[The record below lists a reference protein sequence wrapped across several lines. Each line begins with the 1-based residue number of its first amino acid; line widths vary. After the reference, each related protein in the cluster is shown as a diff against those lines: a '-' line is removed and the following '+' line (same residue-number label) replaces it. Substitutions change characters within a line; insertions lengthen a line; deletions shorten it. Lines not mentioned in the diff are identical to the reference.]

1 MSNERTKPIEFKP
14 NMTFAEKKDFLVNAF
29 LQARDLNV
37 FLDYLAMILGLPVL
51 LITPSYSV
59 IACSGIHAV
68 TDDVWNYTITAG
80 HYPDFVISY
89 IVKNYMKTD
98 ISYKNRELF
107 ERSPPFSM
115 SKCLLCNL
123 WHQGEY
129 IGAIITLVTGEP
141 PNEDNRE
148 IILIARDLLQ
158 KTLALGQRKTIERG
172 ASQEIL
178 LIEIING
185 KNRSH
190 GTPYDQNL
198 LESMDGLEHFLLIN
212 VDFEQSKESED
223 LPGLL
228 HILFPKAIVFF
239 YGDRLLILL
248 TQQTPIE
255 MSDEFL
261 STFEDLLSKHN
272 AIACIS
278 DEYDDLYRTREHYCK
293 NVRVCKLA
301 DIAKDTKRI
310 IYYSEYR
317 FIDMYLL
324 ATSSISKFEVDT
336 FVCKKAYEIYK
347 YDMKHK
353 TEYISTLWSYLNA
366 KESVNS
372 AAKMMYVHKNTITY
386 RLSRIKDLFNLDL
399 SNFEDKF
406 QMYYSCC
413 ILNFHINI
421 QHYGDTG
428 LAKLDWDYGS

>member
-1 MSNERTKPIEFKP
+1 MSNERTKPIEFRP
-14 NMTFAEKKDFLVNAF
+14 NMTFAEKKDFLVDAF
-29 LQARDLNV
+29 LQARDLNE

-51 LITPSYSV
+51 LVTPSYSV
-59 IACSGIHAV
+59 IACSRIHAV

-80 HYPDFVISY
+80 HFPDFVISY
-89 IVKNYMKTD
+89 VVKNYRKND
-98 ISYKNRELF
+98 ISHRNRELF
-107 ERSPPFSM
+107 GRSPPFSK
-115 SKCLLCNL
+115 SKCLICNL
-123 WHQGEY
+123 WKQSEY
-129 IGAIITLVTGEP
+129 IGAIITLISGEP
-141 PNEDNRE
+141 PNEDNQE
-148 IILIARDLLQ
+148 ILLIARDLLQ
-158 KTLALGQRKTIERG
+158 KTLALGQRKNIERET
-172 ASQEIL
+172 SQEIL

-190 GTPYDQNL
+190 GTPYDQYL
-198 LESMDGLEHFLLIN
+198 METMDGLEHYMLIN
-212 VDFEQSKESED
+212 VDFIQTKESED
-223 LPGLL
+223 LLNML
-228 HILFPKAIVFF
+228 HILFQKAIVFF

-248 TQQTPIE
+248 TQKVPIE
-255 MSDEFL
+255 ISDEFL
-261 STFEDLLSKHN
+261 NTFEELLIRHN

-301 DIAKDTKRI
+301 EIAKDSKRI
-310 IYYSEYR
+310 IYYSDYR

-366 KESVNS
+366 KESVNG
-372 AAKMMYVHKNTITY
+372 AAKMIYVHKNTITY
-386 RLSRIKDLFNLDL
+386 RLSRIKDIFNLDL

-413 ILNFHINI
+413 ILNFHVNI
-421 QHYGDTG
+421 QNYGDMG